1 MTKLII
7 AIIFLLIGIPAVSKA
22 QEEDAFKEF
31 ANAEKIQMLKAYAK
45 KDATLFQKHLEQ
57 LTSKY
62 ERLNATDQQKYVWEQ
77 WMIKEEYYLMADLY
91 ALAGEKE
98 KAIRYLEKSENYD
111 YMDLTTDHDLDNI
124 RKDERFNKFLD
135 SAKIKESKMQA
146 YRQNADKSGVKYEP
160 PAAMP
165 VSVYVQVMR
174 QFKVYYNAHNAEEI
188 DNMFSD
194 TWGDRK
200 KSLYTTKVLDEQ
212 MKQYGKL
219 ISFKYMGQDEGDRY
233 QAIALFKMVFEKSV
247 HVMGISIHKDH
258 KLGTFRPETSS
269 PYIDKLLAKEL

>member
-1 MTKLII
+1 
-7 AIIFLLIGIPAVSKA
+7 
-22 QEEDAFKEF
+22 
-31 ANAEKIQMLKAYAK
+31 
-45 KDATLFQKHLEQ
+45 
-57 LTSKY
+57 
-62 ERLNATDQQKYVWEQ
+62 
-77 WMIKEEYYLMADLY
+77 
-91 ALAGEKE
+91 
-98 KAIRYLEKSENYD
+98 
-111 YMDLTTDHDLDNI
+111 
-124 RKDERFNKFLD
+124 
-135 SAKIKESKMQA
+135 
-146 YRQNADKSGVKYEP
+146 
-160 PAAMP
+160 MP